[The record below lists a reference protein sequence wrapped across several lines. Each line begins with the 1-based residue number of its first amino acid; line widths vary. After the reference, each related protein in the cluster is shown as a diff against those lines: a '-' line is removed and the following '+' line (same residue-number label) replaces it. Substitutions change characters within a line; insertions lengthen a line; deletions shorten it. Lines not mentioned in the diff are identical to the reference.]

1 MTYYDDHK
9 DERLEYQ
16 KMYHTENRDKYLQ
29 YQRDY
34 YETVLRT
41 KREHIRRNK
50 PPPSSKAG
58 VIKVKKEKP
67 PPILKALP
75 VAPSILYDK
84 RIEKK
89 VINPFIVTFT

>member
-1 MTYYDDHK
+1 MTYYDEHK
-9 DERLEYQ
+9 GERLEYQ
-16 KMYHTENRDKYLQ
+16 KMYHNEHKDKYLK

-58 VIKVKKEKP
+58 
-67 PPILKALP
+67 ILKALP

-84 RIEKK
+84 RIERK
-89 VINPFIVTFT
+89 VVNPFIVSFD

>member
-1 MTYYDDHK
+1 MSSYYDDHK

-16 KMYHTENRDKYLQ
+16 KMYHNEHKDKYLK

-50 PPPSSKAG
+50 PPPVSSKAG
-58 VIKVKKEKP
+58 IKVKKEKP
-67 PPILKALP
+67 PLP
-75 VAPSILYDK
+75 PK
-84 RIEKK
+84 KEKPLITK
-89 VINPFIVTFT
+89 KVVINPFIVTFT

>member
-1 MTYYDDHK
+1 MSSYYDEHK

-16 KMYHTENRDKYLQ
+16 KMYHNEHKDKYLK

-50 PPPSSKAG
+50 PPPL

-67 PPILKALP
+67 PLQPKKEKPLIKSEP
-75 VAPSILYDK
+75 
-84 RIEKK
+84 KK
-89 VINPFIVTFT
+89 VVVNPFIVTFT